1 MNRIKQL
8 REEKD
13 WSQNELAKKM
23 NCAPS
28 SIAMYEK
35 GDRKPSMEV
44 LIKLSEI
51 FNCSIDYLTDRSFYR
66 NYEEF
71 VRIDEYVSEYMLN
84 NASSHISKLI
94 ATTLNYINSHKN
106 EDVDKIIRDAVKNM
120 SSGDQSKL
128 ILVISH
134 LHYRYHGKLPQK
146 SDMKTLDKDE
156 QEFRFA
162 YHKETEGLT
171 EEEIADALRFYKEMK
186 KKVKG
191 DN

>member
-71 VRIDEYVSEYMLN
+71 VKIDEYVSEYMLN

-94 ATTLNYINSHKN
+94 ATTLNYINFHKN

-146 SDMKTLDKDE
+146 SDMKTLDKDD

-162 YHKETEGLT
+162 YHKEMEGLT
-171 EEEIADALRFYKEMK
+171 DEEISDALRFYKEMK